1 MLKVAKFLK
10 TSELVTPSS
19 EAGTMSLWHGGN
31 LDNLE
36 SFTTQKK
43 GRYEYGSGLYLTTHY
58 GTAAKYSKGSR
69 RLWLVTISK
78 GNDGKTA
85 NLNMENVKTFVSN
98 HIVKK
103 KQPEILQ
110 RMEKY
115 NKGGQISFDI
125 FNNILLNEDVLK
137 PSETENL
144 RRFIVDNGIDYI
156 SVSNAFGWGETMIV
170 LFNLKKIISKQV
182 IKPKDKIEIFDLPTD
197 FN

>member
-10 TSELVTPSS
+10 TSELITPSS

-58 GTAAKYSKGSR
+58 QTASKYSKGSR

-98 HIVKK
+98 HIVKR

-125 FNNILLNEDVLK
+125 FNNILLNEDALK
-137 PSETENL
+137 SSETENL

-156 SVSNAFGWGETMIV
+156 SVSNAFGWGGNNDCIV
-170 LFNLKKIISKQV
+170 
-182 IKPKDKIEIFDLPTD
+182 
-197 FN
+197 

>member
-1 MLKVAKFLK
+1 MIKVAKFLK
-10 TSELVTPSS
+10 TSELIVPSS
-19 EAGTMSLWHGGN
+19 EPGTLSLWHGGN

-58 GTAAKYSKGSR
+58 QTASKYSKGSR

-98 HIVKK
+98 HIVKR

-125 FNNILLNEDVLK
+125 FNNILLNEDALK
-137 PSETENL
+137 SSETENL
-144 RRFIVDNGIDYI
+144 RKFIVDNGIDYI

-182 IKPKDKIEIFDLPTD
+182 IKPKDKIENFDLPTD

>member
-1 MLKVAKFLK
+1 MIKVSKFLK
-10 TSELVTPSS
+10 TSELITPSS

-58 GTAAKYSKGSR
+58 QTASKYSKGSR

-98 HIVKK
+98 HVVKR

-115 NKGGQISFDI
+115 NKGGQISFWY
-125 FNNILLNEDVLK
+125 L
-137 PSETENL
+137 
-144 RRFIVDNGIDYI
+144 
-156 SVSNAFGWGETMIV
+156 
-170 LFNLKKIISKQV
+170 
-182 IKPKDKIEIFDLPTD
+182 
-197 FN
+197 